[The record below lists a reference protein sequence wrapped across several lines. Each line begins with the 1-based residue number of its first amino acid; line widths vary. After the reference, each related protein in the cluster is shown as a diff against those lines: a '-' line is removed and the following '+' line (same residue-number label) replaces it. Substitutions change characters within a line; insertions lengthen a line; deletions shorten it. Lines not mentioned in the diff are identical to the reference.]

1 MKNLN
6 GKVIA
11 LTGAGS
17 VIRRCLA
24 IQLVLQDSHLLF
36 SNIDEQSF

>member
-11 LTGAGS
+11 LTGAGAG
-17 VIRRCLA
+17 IRRYLA
-24 IQLVLQDSHLLF
+24 IQLVPQDSHLSL
-36 SNIDEQSF
+36 SDIDEQSF